1 MKRYHRREE
10 EHDMP
15 ASLRWLCAILI
26 AASAWNA
33 AAQNYPS
40 QPIRLIAPFPPGGSV
55 DITARLIA
63 EPLAAQLG
71 QRIIVDNRSGA
82 SGNIGME
89 AAARAAPDGYTL
101 VLNTIPLVTNQAMFP
116 NLTWD
121 PIRDFTAI
129 GMVSTSP
136 HVVVVPGKS
145 PITSIDQLV
154 KTARSSPGKL
164 SYASAGVGTT
174 FHLCAELFKDQTQTF
189 ILHVPYRGGGP
200 AVLDTL
206 AAQVD
211 LSFPTLAAAVP
222 HVRSGALRA
231 LAVTSVRRSPLMP
244 DVPTLQEA
252 GLKDFQFSQWQ
263 AVLAPAK
270 TPPAIVA
277 RLNAALNEVLR
288 SKEVAE
294 KFQAQAFDP
303 LITSPEEAGRYI
315 AEEAKRLSRV
325 IKTKGIT
332 AD

>member
-1 MKRYHRREE
+1 
-10 EHDMP
+10 MP
-15 ASLRWLCAILI
+15 ARLTWLCAIL
-26 AASAWNA
+26 SAMLSWCA
-33 AAQNYPS
+33 LAQTYPS
-40 QPIRLIAPFPPGGSV
+40 QPIRIISPFPPGGSV

-145 PITSIDQLV
+145 PITSIDQLI
-154 KTARSSPGKL
+154 KAARANPGKL
-164 SYASAGVGTT
+164 TYASAGVATT
-174 FHLCAELFKDQTQTF
+174 FHLCAELFKDQTHTF

-211 LSFPTLAAAVP
+211 MSFPTLAAAVP
-222 HVRSGALRA
+222 HAKSGGLRA
-231 LAVTSVRRSPLMP
+231 LAVTSVQRSPLLP
-244 DVPTLQEA
+244 EVPTLQEA
-252 GLKDFQFSQWQ
+252 GLKGFQFTQWQ
-263 AVLAPAK
+263 ALLAPAK

-277 RLNAALNEVLR
+277 RINAALNEVLK
-288 SKEVAE
+288 SKDIVE
-294 KFQAQAFDP
+294 KFQAQAFESF
-303 LITSPEEAGRYI
+303 ITTPDEAGKYI